1 MQANLSTASSCP
13 TLLVLGSGCEADYG
27 ESRTFPAE
35 PGHTLSARGI
45 ERGKGISYLQKS
57 VKCCITLSRLSLIL
71 FKLESKL
78 TC

>member
-1 MQANLSTASSCP
+1 MGTVACFRVSQAIHSQ
-13 TLLVLGSGCEADYG
+13 
-27 ESRTFPAE
+27 
-35 PGHTLSARGI
+35 ARGT

-71 FKLESKL
+71 FKLEGKL